1 MAVAPGTIDRRRCDT
16 PAVDE
21 PITDRPTRRPDD
33 GGLERGF
40 SAAVEGGEIGGQLS
54 GAGPRTL
61 LLHGGPGLSD
71 YLADLA
77 AELAESFTV
86 ARYQQRGMAPSVTGG
101 TRDIEG
107 HVADAV
113 AVLDGLGWDRA
124 WVIGHSWGGHLAMH
138 VAVAH
143 PDRVAGIVVLDAL
156 GALRDGGAAA
166 MGDRLRRDLP
176 DSARARLAELDARE
190 ERGETNA
197 EEQMEGLGLLWPY
210 YFAEPSTA
218 PPMPTLRF
226 DLDGY
231 AAAWASVEEHWE
243 GGTLERGLPNLK
255 MPSLFVHGELDPIPA
270 EESRRSAALMPA
282 ARLEILSGLG
292 HFPWIESPGIVRD
305 LMAAW
310 VAASELVAG

>member
-1 MAVAPGTIDRRRCDT
+1 M
-16 PAVDE
+16 
-21 PITDRPTRRPDD
+21 TDRPARGAAEGGVERR
-33 GGLERGF
+33 F
-40 SAAVEGGEIGGQLS
+40 SAAVEGGEICGQLS

-77 AELAESFTV
+77 AELAEAFTV
-86 ARYQQRGMAPSVTGG
+86 ASYQQRGLAPSVTVGS
-101 TRDIEG
+101 RDVEG

-113 AVLDGLGWDRA
+113 GVLDGLGWDRA

-143 PDRVAGIVVLDAL
+143 PDRVAGVVVLDAL

-166 MGDRLRRDLP
+166 MSDRLRRDLP

-190 ERGETNA
+190 ERGETNV

-218 PPMPTLRF
+218 PPMPPLRF

-231 AAAWASVEEHWE
+231 ATAWASVEEHWE
-243 GGTLERGLPNLK
+243 AGTLERGLPDLGT
-255 MPSLFVHGELDPIPA
+255 PALFVHGELDPIPA
-270 EESRRSAALMPA
+270 EESRRSAALMPN
-282 ARLEILSGLG
+282 ARLEMLSGLG
-292 HFPWIESPGIVRD
+292 HFPWIESPGIVRG
-305 LMAAW
+305 LIAAW
-310 VAASELVAG
+310 VAELELVAD

>member
-1 MAVAPGTIDRRRCDT
+1 M
-16 PAVDE
+16 
-21 PITDRPTRRPDD
+21 TDRPARGPAE
-33 GGLERGF
+33 GALERPF
-40 SAAVEGGEIGGQLS
+40 FAAVEGGEIGGQLS
-54 GAGPRTL
+54 GAGPPTL

-71 YLADLA
+71 YVADLA
-77 AELAESFTV
+77 AELAEAFTV
-86 ARYQQRGMAPSVTGG
+86 ARYQQRGLAPSVTVGA
-101 TRDIEG
+101 RNLEG

-113 AVLDGLGWDRA
+113 GVLDGLGWDRA

-138 VAVAH
+138 VAVSH

-176 DSARARLAELDARE
+176 DSARVRLAELDARE
-190 ERGETNA
+190 ERGETNP
-197 EEQMEGLGLLWPY
+197 EEQIEGLGLLWPY

-218 PPMPTLRF
+218 PPMRPLRF

-243 GGTLERGLPNLK
+243 AGTLERGLPNLE
-255 MPSLFVHGELDPIPA
+255 MPALFVHGEFDPIPA
-270 EESRRSAALMPA
+270 DESRRSAALMPT

-292 HFPWIESPGIVRD
+292 HFPWIESPGIVRG
-305 LMAAW
+305 L
-310 VAASELVAG
+310 VAAGVAVSELVAG

>member
-1 MAVAPGTIDRRRCDT
+1 M
-16 PAVDE
+16 
-21 PITDRPTRRPDD
+21 TDRPAPGPAD
-33 GGLERGF
+33 GRLERQF

-77 AELAESFTV
+77 AELAEAFTV
-86 ARYQQRGMAPSVTGG
+86 ARYQQRGLAPSVAGG
-101 TRDIEG
+101 AREVGG

-113 AVLDGLGWDRA
+113 GVLDGLEWDRA

-190 ERGETNA
+190 EHGDTNT
-197 EEQMEGLGLLWPY
+197 EEQIEELGLLWPY

-218 PPMPTLRF
+218 PPMPPLRL

-231 AAAWASVEEHWE
+231 ATAWASVDEHWE
-243 GGTLERGLPNLK
+243 AGTLERGLPNLK
-255 MPSLFVHGELDPIPA
+255 MPALFVHGELDPIPA
-270 EESRRSAALMPA
+270 EESRRSAALMPT

-292 HFPWIESPGIVRD
+292 HFPWIESPGIVRG
-305 LMAAW
+305 L
-310 VAASELVAG
+310 VAASVAESDLVAG

>member
-1 MAVAPGTIDRRRCDT
+1 M
-16 PAVDE
+16 
-21 PITDRPTRRPDD
+21 TDRPARGPAEGGVERR
-33 GGLERGF
+33 F

-77 AELAESFTV
+77 AELAEAFTV
-86 ARYQQRGMAPSVTGG
+86 ARYQQRGLAPSVAVGA
-101 TRDIEG
+101 RDVGG

-113 AVLDGLGWDRA
+113 GVLDGLGWDRA

-190 ERGETNA
+190 KHGDTNT
-197 EEQMEGLGLLWPY
+197 EEQIEELGLLWPY

-218 PPMPTLRF
+218 PPMPTLRL

-231 AAAWASVEEHWE
+231 ATAWASVDEHWE
-243 GGTLERGLPNLK
+243 AGTLERGLPNLK
-255 MPSLFVHGELDPIPA
+255 MPALFVHGGLDPIPA
-270 EESRRSAALMPA
+270 EESRRSAALMPT

-292 HFPWIESPGIVRD
+292 HFPWIESPGIVRG
-305 LMAAW
+305 LMAAG
-310 VAASELVAG
+310 VAESELVAG